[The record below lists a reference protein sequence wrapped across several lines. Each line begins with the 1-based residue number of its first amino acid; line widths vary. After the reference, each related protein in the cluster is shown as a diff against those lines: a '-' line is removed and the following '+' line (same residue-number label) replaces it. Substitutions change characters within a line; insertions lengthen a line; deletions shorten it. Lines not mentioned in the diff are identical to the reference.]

1 VQLHEDRVSMNVPGA
16 ASRRATIG
24 LIVIVLAACAVPG
37 GSAGDG
43 SEAPT
48 GSNVAAALGT
58 FDRAALEKTFGTT
71 LTEAD
76 LTETKRRYTA
86 DYRLPLGLE
95 FTIDPADASQ
105 HLLET
110 SIRFSVARTDAE
122 MRVERAWFRLV
133 SPHQPKAVQWIRD
146 QRDRFLAGKRA
157 DISVRSFFGPLC
169 AGFFA
174 FGAATSPTGKA
185 ETMGYFAETQDAH
198 VNCQGPES

>member
-1 VQLHEDRVSMNVPGA
+1 MKTRGA
-16 ASRRATIG
+16 TRWLVKAALVAVG
-24 LIVIVLAACAVPG
+24 LAACATPG
-37 GSAGDG
+37 GGG
-43 SEAPT
+43 SGGSGAPT
-48 GSNVAAALGT
+48 GSTVPAALGT
-58 FDRAALEKTFGTT
+58 FDRAALETAFDTT
-71 LTEAD
+71 LTEND

-95 FTIDPADASQ
+95 FTIDPADPSR

-110 SIRFSVARTDAE
+110 SIRFSVARTDDE
-122 MRVERAWFRLV
+122 MRAERAWFRLV
-133 SPHQPKAVQWIRD
+133 SPHQPAAVQWIRD

-157 DISVRSFFGPLC
+157 DLSVRSFFGPVC

-198 VNCQGPES
+198 VNCQGP